1 MKFKNYFY
9 ALIIIF
15 ITASFFVM
23 PSTYAAKNKIEPEK
37 ILYIPHDNRPVVH
50 KQTIDVVERAGY
62 EVIMPPYELLGN
74 REDLGH
80 PDRLWEWL
88 ENTVDKDKNIKA
100 VVLSSDS
107 LIYGSLVGSRKH
119 YYGKQLVLERTEL
132 FRNFCNDN
140 KDLPIYIFGS
150 VMRTPR
156 TGEASGYE
164 EPDYYRNYGTNI
176 FRYTSLVDK
185 QELAGLTA
193 REQKEKAFLEVL
205 IPERAMT
212 DWMSRRGK
220 NFEANQMLIDMA
232 RNNLFNCFLLGRD
245 DNAPYSQT
253 HMEGRNLQHYG
264 RSIDPRR
271 YQTIAGIDE
280 FGLMVLARAINDLTK
295 TSPLVYVNY
304 NTGAGPNIIPSYSDE
319 KIDKTIN
326 SEIVATGARRTEDPS
341 RADFIFAVNTN
352 PNGIT
357 YEAAGSLNYGQDRDG
372 VNYFAN
378 MVNGYINNGRPVV
391 IADIAFANGSDNAL
405 MEQLRQR
412 DLLFKL
418 DAYAAWNTPTN
429 AVGFALSTGMLAK
442 KMKLSDKRQLLL
454 TRYIDDWGYQA
465 NVRKVVKAQ
474 LHGMRG
480 GSLFDVLNEERYF
493 ATERCRTLM
502 QDFANK
508 NLNNVQFD
516 GGFNI
521 NFPWNR
527 MFESDITYKIK
538 S

>member
-185 QELAGLTA
+185 QELAGLTT